1 MTFPFV
7 VLLTGKNLHILS
19 RSSFWYPIT
28 PASRHIT
35 SRWTIVVVNAT
46 AMDFADYFRH
56 MALMDQQPSI
66 GQMVQMMGA
75 NNLEQKVRQRK
86 ATLRE
91 AKNAPGRAALLA
103 RL

>member
-1 MTFPFV
+1 
-7 VLLTGKNLHILS
+7 
-19 RSSFWYPIT
+19 
-28 PASRHIT
+28 
-35 SRWTIVVVNAT
+35 
-46 AMDFADYFRH
+46 MDFADYFRH

-75 NNLEQKVRQRK
+75 NTLEQKLRQRK

-103 RL
+103 RLCLKVGALTATARSAPLSATLNGTLRRG